1 MRPGPL
7 RRSAWLACA
16 ALALSAGAASAQINP
31 FPDRDFILSESDLA
45 VIEEVAGG
53 LISGKVVPAGT
64 KLQWFNGET
73 HRRGTIEVL
82 GSSQPRRATMPPAAL
97 YLPGQVA
104 PRLAILRPELVQDA
118 GRGVENRVQVNSGE
132 PATGT
137 GGRSVARRS
146 ADFSA
151 PAPPS

>member
-82 GSSQPRRATMPPAAL
+82 GSSQLDGRPCHQLRYTFPVKSRPGSRSYDLNWCRMP
-97 YLPGQVA
+97 
-104 PRLAILRPELVQDA
+104 E
-118 GRGVENRVQVNSGE
+118 GE
-132 PATGT
+132 WKIVS
-137 GGRSVARRS
+137 R
-146 ADFSA
+146 
-151 PAPPS
+151 